1 MQQTR
6 LTKKK
11 RRKLRRKRVFRVFL
25 LFFLLSIIG
34 GGTFLAFST
43 SKLSNAVY
51 QEVDQSKFNNQRI
64 ADVEVTKDPFNV
76 LLVGIEDQG
85 GGARSDVLMLLTID
99 PSTEKVYSVS
109 IPRDT
114 RTYIEA
120 AGYKTKITESYSH
133 GGIESTLTA
142 VSDLLDVPIDYF
154 VSTNF
159 QGFEDIVDT
168 LDGITV
174 DAPFTFKAQL
184 TGSLK
189 WKTYYKGENEL
200 NGNEALAYVRMRKSD
215 PKGDIGRNERQ
226 QQVIKEIA
234 NKSISF
240 NGMTKIDDLIGNL
253 GENVKTNIPPSKMSS
268 FVNLYLSMNDVPLN
282 RLTLNGEDQ
291 YINSIYYFIPDDDSI
306 DQVSDTLNDALN
318 QTSTLAAENELSG

>member
-1 MQQTR
+1 MQQSR
-6 LTKKK
+6 LNKKK

-34 GGTFLAFST
+34 GGTFLAFNT

-64 ADVEVTKDPFNV
+64 ADVEITKDPFNV

-99 PSTEKVYSVS
+99 PSTEKVYLVS

-174 DAPFTFKAQL
+174 DVPFTFKAQL

-189 WKTYYKGENEL
+189 WKTFYEGESEL

-240 NGMTKIDDLIGNL
+240 NGMTKIDDLIGDL

-268 FVNLYLSMNDVPLN
+268 FVNLYLSMNDAPLN

-318 QTSTLAAENELSG
+318 QTSTLAAENELSS